1 MSKDSVVHLNHGVLL
16 GSLKNRHNEI
26 FRQMDGTRKKNHHII
41 FYFDIFFCCLEVS
54 SFLMRDRKGVD
65 VEGREGGEGLGGV

>member
-26 FRQMDGTRKKNHHII
+26 FRQMDGTRKKII
-41 FYFDIFFCCLEVS
+41 ILYFILTFFLLFRSQLFSNE
-54 SFLMRDRKGVD
+54 RQKGSRCRR
-65 VEGREGGEGLGGV
+65 GEGGEGLGGV